1 MNLQL
6 DKAIAEKGRSL
17 SDGEDTDEQVHK
29 IVQESVGSGRIG
41 NFKVDPQYLVFE
53 PQSRKYS
60 TVSSSIILLQN
71 NYFVSVTTNLIPDS
85 DSSTISSGFFDMP
98 STKLYIVLGCI
109 AALVLVALVQAG
121 CTVYRATGR
130 RNSNRHKVTSL

>member
-17 SDGEDTDEQVHK
+17 SDGEDMDEQVHK

-53 PQSRKYS
+53 PQSRKYC
-60 TVSSSIILLQN
+60 TVIQYYYIITKQL
-71 NYFVSVTTNLIPDS
+71 FRFS
-85 DSSTISSGFFDMP
+85 DHEFDSGFGQFHD
-98 STKLYIVLGCI
+98 
-109 AALVLVALVQAG
+109 
-121 CTVYRATGR
+121 
-130 RNSNRHKVTSL
+130 

>member
-6 DKAIAEKGRSL
+6 DKAMAEKGRAL
-17 SDGEDTDEQVHK
+17 SEGEDTNEQVHK
-29 IVQESVGSGRIG
+29 AVQESVGSGRIG
-41 NFKVDPQYLVFE
+41 NLKVDPRYLVFE
-53 PQSRKYS
+53 PQSLTS
-60 TVSSSIILLQN
+60 NIV
-71 NYFVSVTTNLIPDS
+71 PDS
-85 DSSTISSGFFDMP
+85 DGSTVSSGFFDMP

-130 RNSNRHKVTSL
+130 RNANRHKVTSL